1 MKKRRWF
8 SLFLSFALLLPLFS
22 LTSADAYEDFTL
34 DAKAGLLI
42 EADTGEILYEKN
54 AHQENFPASL
64 TKVMVALL
72 VFEAIDEGKIAL
84 TDSVT
89 ATESAFEG
97 LSSDG
102 STANIVPGETMTVEQ
117 LLNCMLIVSA
127 NEACNILGET
137 LYGSVD
143 AFVARMNERATEL
156 GCEHTHF
163 ANATGLHNSQHYT
176 TAWDLY
182 LITREAMKHDK
193 FMEIC
198 NSKSYTV
205 PATNMTDK
213 PRELHSTNFLI
224 SNWRARGYVYR
235 DAQGIKTGSTP
246 EAGYCL
252 ISSALRGSRHMIS
265 VVLGAERV
273 TLEDGVTIQ
282 TRSFSETSRM
292 FDWGFDNFVLR
303 DILSSSDLVQE
314 VPVALSSEASYV
326 STHAAEDIS
335 CLLPDNVEPN
345 MLERTVTLTNDTV
358 DAPVSAGDVLG
369 KLTLSYNG
377 KVYAETDLL
386 ALNDVSASWFLTAQR
401 RVSDFFA
408 KPLVRILLIAV
419 VLLIAALVVY
429 VTMFSRRRRYG
440 HRRRGAAHSGYRGG
454 EEDSK
459 PSKKGRKKRPFFDK
473 RLAEFRVRRREN
485 NLIRF
490 LPRHARGRKHFTRS
504 KRRIVRLKRTTE
516 AQNAADFSRR
526 SVFAAS
532 SKSLVE
538 CDHVVPLRELHE
550 ADGVD
555 VGGDVGAAAGVEQRD
570 IVVSDLL

>member
-1 MKKRRWF
+1 MKKRRLF

-143 AFVARMNERATEL
+143 AFVARMNERAAEL

-182 LITREAMKHDK
+182 LITREALKHDK

-235 DAQGIKTGSTP
+235 DAQGIKTGSTE
-246 EAGYCL
+246 EAGHCL
-252 ISSALRGSRHMIS
+252 VSSAVRGDRQLVS
-265 VVLGAERV
+265 VVLGAEKI
-273 TLEDGVTIQ
+273 TLADGKSTL
-282 TRSFSETSRM
+282 TKSFSETIRL
-292 FDWGFDNFVLR
+292 FDYGFDCFSRREVVSA
-303 DILSSSDLVQE
+303 DELVRE
-314 VPVALSSEASYV
+314 VPVALSSEANYV
-326 STHAAEDIS
+326 VAHPAESITRMLPTELDLSELTRDIT
-335 CLLPDNVEPN
+335 LPDS
-345 MLERTVTLTNDTV
+345 VTSVGAN
-358 DAPVSAGDVLG
+358 AFASCE
-369 KLTLSYNG
+369 KLTSISLSSKLKTIGSTAFSGCRVLQN
-377 KVYAETDLL
+377 VRIP
-386 ALNDVSASWFLTAQR
+386 ASVTKIGDDA
-401 RVSDFFA
+401 FFA
-408 KPLVRILLIAV
+408 CHERMTLV
-419 VLLIAALVVY
+419 
-429 VTMFSRRRRYG
+429 G
-440 HRRRGAAHSGYRGG
+440 
-454 EEDSK
+454 
-459 PSKKGRKKRPFFDK
+459 KKGSV
-473 RLAEFRVRRREN
+473 AEKYASANKLRFRE
-485 NLIRF
+485 
-490 LPRHARGRKHFTRS
+490 G
-504 KRRIVRLKRTTE
+504 
-516 AQNAADFSRR
+516 
-526 SVFAAS
+526 
-532 SKSLVE
+532 
-538 CDHVVPLRELHE
+538 
-550 ADGVD
+550 
-555 VGGDVGAAAGVEQRD
+555 
-570 IVVSDLL
+570 

>member
-1 MKKRRWF
+1 MASYKYEVVG
-8 SLFLSFALLLPLFS
+8 
-22 LTSADAYEDFTL
+22 ADGKPKT
-34 DAKAGLLI
+34 GTI
-42 EADTGEILYEKN
+42 EAMNMEVASAELKSGGNTIVSIARANAFNKDLEIHIGKAVSVREMSVFCRQFESVLN
-54 AHQENFPASL
+54 AGVTVVEALDMLSEQTENKQFAN
-64 TKVMVALL
+64 
-72 VFEAIDEGKIAL
+72 AIAEVR
-84 TDSVT
+84 DSV
-89 ATESAFEG
+89 
-97 LSSDG
+97 
-102 STANIVPGETMTVEQ
+102 Q
-117 LLNCMLIVSA
+117 R
-127 NEACNILGET
+127 GET
-137 LYGSVD
+137 LAVAMAEHLCGSEQ

-182 LITREAMKHDK
+182 LITREALKHDK

-326 STHAAEDIS
+326 STHAAEDIA
-335 CLLPDNVEPN
+335 CLLPDNVEPD

-369 KLTLSYNG
+369 KLTLSCNG

-408 KPLVRILLIAV
+408 KPLVRILLIVV
-419 VLLIAALVVY
+419 VLLIVALVVY

-440 HRRRGAAHSGYRGG
+440 HRRRGRAGSGYRG
-454 EEDSK
+454 
-459 PSKKGRKKRPFFDK
+459 
-473 RLAEFRVRRREN
+473 RRR
-485 NLIRF
+485 RF
-490 LPRHARGRKHFTRS
+490 
-504 KRRIVRLKRTTE
+504 
-516 AQNAADFSRR
+516 
-526 SVFAAS
+526 
-532 SKSLVE
+532 
-538 CDHVVPLRELHE
+538 
-550 ADGVD
+550 
-555 VGGDVGAAAGVEQRD
+555 
-570 IVVSDLL
+570 

>member
-1 MKKRRWF
+1 MKKHRLL
-8 SLFLSFALLLPLFS
+8 SLFLSFALLLPLFAS
-22 LTSADAYEDFTL
+22 FSAEAYEDFDL

-54 AHQENFPASL
+54 AHQENYPASL
-64 TKVMVALL
+64 TKIMTALL
-72 VFEAIDEGKIAL
+72 VFEAIDEGKL
-84 TDSVT
+84 SLSDSVT

-97 LSSDG
+97 LASDG
-102 STANIVPGETMTVEQ
+102 STADIVPGETMTVEQ

-127 NEACNILGET
+127 NETCNILGE
-137 LYGSVD
+137 YISGSVE
-143 AFVARMNERATEL
+143 AFVARMNERASEL

-182 LITREAMKHDK
+182 LITREAMKHEK

-205 PATNMTDK
+205 PATNMTEK

-252 ISSALRGSRHMIS
+252 ISSAVRGSRHMIS

-292 FDWGFDNFVLR
+292 FDWGFDNFARR
-303 DILSSSDLVQE
+303 DILSSADLIQE

-326 STHAAEDIS
+326 STHAAEDLS
-335 CLLPDNVEPN
+335 CLLPNNIEPED
-345 MLERTVTLTNDTV
+345 LERTVTLKSETV
-358 DAPVSAGDVLG
+358 DAPVAAGDVLG
-369 KLTLSYNG
+369 TLTLSY
-377 KVYAETDLL
+377 KDTVYGETELL

-401 RVSDFFA
+401 RVVDFFA
-408 KPLVRILLIAV
+408 KPLVKVLLV
-419 VLLIAALVVY
+419 VLVLLIVGLIVY
-429 VTMFSRRRRYG
+429 TTMFSRRRRYG
-440 HRRRGAAHSGYRGG
+440 RRRYNRAGSGYRG
-454 EEDSK
+454 
-459 PSKKGRKKRPFFDK
+459 
-473 RLAEFRVRRREN
+473 RRR
-485 NLIRF
+485 R
-490 LPRHARGRKHFTRS
+490 
-504 KRRIVRLKRTTE
+504 
-516 AQNAADFSRR
+516 
-526 SVFAAS
+526 
-532 SKSLVE
+532 
-538 CDHVVPLRELHE
+538 
-550 ADGVD
+550 
-555 VGGDVGAAAGVEQRD
+555 
-570 IVVSDLL
+570 